1 MAYSQK
7 VIDDVMNTPKS
18 LGNQLGRWAI
28 HYDLPAAKLA
38 KALGV
43 SRQTVYNWFTGTEVF
58 VAYQSRVENMLR
70 IMQHS
75 KNKTHAWSILCQEY
89 NLEP

>member
-43 SRQTVYNWFTGTEVF
+43 SRQTVYNWFTGFNRPTSIFTEAIQGF
-58 VAYQSRVENMLR
+58 LKRA
-70 IMQHS
+70 
-75 KNKTHAWSILCQEY
+75 K
-89 NLEP
+89 

>member
-43 SRQTVYNWFTGTEVF
+43 SRQTVYNWFAGKYEPGNLFTGAITEYLKR
-58 VAYQSRVENMLR
+58 AR
-70 IMQHS
+70 
-75 KNKTHAWSILCQEY
+75 
-89 NLEP
+89 